1 VSDGVLSRAPVPEV
15 VVYITRGLF
24 DALLEMA
31 AAADPDDISVVLA
44 STPVGEFEGG
54 IDSDLDLDADTAV
67 LTHFY
72 FPETSGS
79 VNAVFGVDLG
89 TPAGQGRARFVSH
102 PTGRL
107 EATREDT
114 FAAALLIAVPPWNT
128 ESIAAFDRNDRKL
141 DLDVVDAEPPE
152 ETLVE

>member
-1 VSDGVLSRAPVPEV
+1 M
-15 VVYITRGLF
+15 VYITRGLF

-44 STPVGEFEGG
+44 STPVGEFGGG

-128 ESIAAFDRNDRKL
+128 ESIAAFDRNNRKL